1 MTRTFANVELNTLL
15 LPLGIIPA
23 IFLLYILI
31 GGYEGK
37 FQERYIFIIFIA
49 GIFLGGI
56 IYLIEGMVMYPIISE
71 ENIYLD
77 TILFFSFIFS
87 FLEQTV
93 KLAILNLKKFY
104 DEGLPLYGA
113 SFGMGFSSS
122 FATLI
127 FGVNLNISME
137 NLALIIIPISSIFI
151 NCSLGILIGTGVKRN
166 SRKKYFFI
174 SMLVG
179 MILWISL
186 IISISYSLTNRIVSS
201 ITSLFAFIFSFLFLY
216 IVYKEHLPY
225 AMKSRRE
232 LRKSYKNL

>member
-1 MTRTFANVELNTLL
+1 MELNTLL

-31 GGYEGK
+31 GGHEGK

-49 GIFLGGI
+49 GIFMGGI
-56 IYLIEGMVMYPIISE
+56 IYLIEGMVVYPVFSE

-77 TILFFSFIFS
+77 TIIFFSFIFS

-93 KLAILNLKKFY
+93 KLAFLNIKKFY

-127 FGVNLNISME
+127 FGVNLNISTE
-137 NLALIIIPISSIFI
+137 NMALIMIPISSILI

-166 SRKKYFFI
+166 SRKKYFFMAMFTGI
-174 SMLVG
+174 
-179 MILWISL
+179 ILWISI
-186 IISISYSLTNRIVSS
+186 IISLFYSLTNNRISS
-201 ITSLFAFIFSFLFLY
+201 IISLFTLAFSLSFFY
-216 IVYKEHLPY
+216 VVYKEHLPY

>member
-1 MTRTFANVELNTLL
+1 MELNTLL

-31 GGYEGK
+31 GGFEGK

-49 GIFLGGI
+49 GIFMGAI
-56 IYLIEGMVMYPIISE
+56 IYLIEGMVVYPIISE

-93 KLAILNLKKFY
+93 KLAFLNIKKFY

-127 FGVNLNISME
+127 FGVNLNVSTG
-137 NLALIIIPISSIFI
+137 NLALIMIPISSILI

-166 SRKKYFFI
+166 SRKKYFFMALLAGI
-174 SMLVG
+174 
-179 MILWISL
+179 ILWISI
-186 IISISYSLTNRIVSS
+186 IISIFYSLTNSRISS
-201 ITSLFAFIFSFLFLY
+201 TTSLFAFAFSLSFFY